1 MEACRCSSGNNYALK
16 VLDSNYQLQRLD
28 ILDPDRVTPVLEE
41 HSKELYYRIQPEG
54 GDAYFIHNIYVIHVP
69 FISTNGI
76 TGINPV
82 SVLLDTLQY
91 SENIQKFSIAQLD
104 KGMNA
109 AVVLEAPAQL
119 ETHREMRL

>member
-1 MEACRCSSGNNYALK
+1 MLTLSTIYTSSTCL
-16 VLDSNYQLQRLD
+16 
-28 ILDPDRVTPVLEE
+28 
-41 HSKELYYRIQPEG
+41 
-54 GDAYFIHNIYVIHVP
+54 